1 MTSPATLSLRGRL
14 LVLAAAF
21 LGWLGAGVQMGLG
34 PLVARSALRDLLFSG
49 AEHLSPA
56 EDAVV
61 GVWFARLTCAFLLG
75 ASAGGL
81 LFGRLGDRV
90 GRVRA
95 MAASVACYSLF
106 TAASWFAQSSFQLLI
121 LRFLTSLGIGGM
133 WPCGVALAS
142 EAWPSASRPF
152 VAGVM
157 GAAANVG
164 ILLIALVGAHL
175 GITPQTWRASVLA
188 AASPVA
194 LAVFILAAV
203 PESPR
208 WLAAAPRGRTPEP
221 LREIFR
227 GPLLR
232 RTLLGIV
239 LGAIPLV
246 GTWSS
251 GKWMIPWAEAAD
263 GDAARTQALWASG
276 AVLGAALGGYLA
288 DLLGRRTTYFVISVA
303 TVAINVG
310 LYRFLQPLD
319 PLFLPAAFLLGLV
332 ATTFFGWLPLYLPE
346 LFPTRVR
353 ATGAGV
359 AFNFGR
365 FASAGCVLAAG
376 GLMTLFEGSY
386 PRVGEVT
393 AWVYGLG
400 AVVILFAPDT
410 RATSLPE

>member
-1 MTSPATLSLRGRL
+1 MTLTPRGRL

-34 PLVARSALRDLLFSG
+34 PLVARSALRDMLFAG
-49 AEHLSPA
+49 SPTLTPA
-56 EDAVV
+56 QDAVA
-61 GVWFARLTCAFLLG
+61 GEWFARLTCAFLLG
-75 ASAGGL
+75 AAAGGL

-106 TAASWFAQSSFQLLI
+106 TAASWFAQTPLQLLV

-164 ILLIALVGAHL
+164 ILLIALVGGHL
-175 GITPQTWRASVLA
+175 GITPETWRASVLA
-188 AASPVA
+188 AASPIA
-194 LAVFILAAV
+194 LAVLILAFV

-208 WLAAAPRGRTPEP
+208 WLAAAPADRPREP
-221 LREIFR
+221 VREIFR
-227 GPLLR
+227 PPLLG

-251 GKWMIPWAEAAD
+251 GKWMIPWAEAA
-263 GDAARTQALWASG
+263 GGNAAHTQALWAAG
-276 AVLGAALGGYLA
+276 AVVGAAFGGYLA
-288 DLLGRRTTYFVISVA
+288 DLFGRRTTYFVISLA

-310 LYRFLQPLD
+310 MYRYLQPLD
-319 PLFLPAAFLLGLV
+319 ALFLPTAFLLGLV
-332 ATTFFGWLPLYLPE
+332 ATVFFGWLPLYLPE
-346 LFPTRVR
+346 LFPTRTR

-359 AFNFGR
+359 TFNFGR

-376 GLMTLFEGSY
+376 WLMTVFNGSY

-400 AVVILFAPDT
+400 AVVIVFAPDT
-410 RATSLPE
+410 RQSSFQE